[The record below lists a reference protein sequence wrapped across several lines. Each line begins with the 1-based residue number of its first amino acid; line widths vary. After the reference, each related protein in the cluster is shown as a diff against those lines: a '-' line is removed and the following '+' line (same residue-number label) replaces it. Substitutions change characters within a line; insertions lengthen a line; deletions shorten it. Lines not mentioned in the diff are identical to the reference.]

1 MKAPRALG
9 YGPAPNVRVGA
20 SMTTEAS
27 SAHRALRAAEARLAA
42 NVATLAS
49 PWRAARSNV
58 LGWVGLGA
66 AILAGALLF
75 WSFDALP
82 FMDLPAHAGLIA
94 MRHRWGASPF
104 EQQYFVYAPHLGPYS
119 LFRGLGELFDRALG
133 PVGAVRALATLPVV
147 ATPLALVFARRRLH
161 GEVTPGFGYVGLL
174 LSFGLMTLF
183 GFASYLLGEA
193 CLVVTLTL
201 WLELLVAADGAS
213 RPTARLL
220 RLEVAVAVA
229 APLLFVAHGHA
240 FVLFLVL
247 AVVTCVAA
255 GDRPRRLVRLR
266 ALVPA
271 VALAA
276 GAAWEESSS
285 APTGAVAVSAGKMAP
300 FFEGVLDKLS
310 LLATPTLMTKSGV
323 DLAAG
328 LAVWAGLLF
337 GLAATV
343 RASLASSQ
351 ADPRVRHTRALL
363 ACVVTLAVLF
373 LALPHAV
380 GWFGFVDGRLVPLVM
395 LVGLMAVRVDAVSPW
410 LRFGFDRLAI
420 VLAAAVLVVNYVASY
435 RFQDEARG
443 WREVLQAIPAGS
455 RILNLPL
462 DPNSEVFTGHPFVH
476 YDKLVLADRPAVVS
490 DVWFHQ
496 GTALYP
502 RPGNPAL
509 RLPADYLSSDLHV
522 TDLSA
527 YPLED
532 WDYVL
537 VRTRPEAAS
546 LPLPVPASLRLVDH
560 RGGWWLFKETRSVVS
575 LASLASPASRLP

>member
-1 MKAPRALG
+1 
-9 YGPAPNVRVGA
+9 
-20 SMTTEAS
+20 MTTEAS

-42 NVATLAS
+42 NAATLAS
-49 PWRAARSNV
+49 PRRASAARSNV
-58 LGWVGLGA
+58 LGWVGLSA
-66 AILAGALLF
+66 AIVAGALLF

-94 MRHRWGASPF
+94 MRHRWGASPL

-133 PVGAVRALATLPVV
+133 PLGAVRALATLPVV

-161 GEVTPGFGYVGLL
+161 GEVTPGFGYVGVL

-201 WLELLVAADGAS
+201 WLELLAAADGAPRS
-213 RPTARLL
+213 TGRLL
-220 RLEVAVAVA
+220 RLEVAVALA

-276 GAAWEESSS
+276 GAAWEEGSS

-300 FFEGVLDKLS
+300 FFEGALDKLS

-328 LAVWAGLLF
+328 LAVWAGLLL
-337 GLAATV
+337 GLAATA
-343 RASLASSQ
+343 RASLASPQ
-351 ADPRVRHTRALL
+351 ADPRACHTRALL
-363 ACVVTLAVLF
+363 ACVVTLTVLF

-395 LVGLMAVRVDAVSPW
+395 LIGLMALRLDAVSPW

-443 WREVLQAIPAGS
+443 WHEVLQAIPAGS

-476 YDKLVLADRPAVVS
+476 YDKLVLVDRPAVVS

-527 YPLED
+527 YHLED

-546 LPLPVPASLRLVDH
+546 LPLPVPASLCLADH
-560 RGGWWLFKETRSVVS
+560 RGGWWLFKETRSQVCPV
-575 LASLASPASRLP
+575 SRLP